1 MGPEAEAPRVVAYI
15 DGASLLASVREAFGH
30 RWLAA
35 DLHVLARRVCERQGW
50 RLVHTRLYVSLPPED
65 EDPEGHAW
73 WSGVMIE
80 QELDGVRVWSRPQE
94 SRVVSMPLPGGGT
107 VTRRV
112 SLHHGLSV
120 RLALDAIRI
129 QSAGGQDIALFLSQE
144 ADLAELA
151 DELRA
156 IAEDQGRAVRVASAY
171 PFATAAAGARG
182 VPRTEHLRMERAL
195 YESCVGRR

>member
-1 MGPEAEAPRVVAYI
+1 MSPEAEAPRVVAYI
-15 DGASLLASVREAFGH
+15 DGVSLLGSVREAFGH

-50 RLVHTRLYVSLPPED
+50 RLVHTRLYVALPPED
-65 EDPEGHAW
+65 EDPEGYAW
-73 WSGVMIE
+73 WRGLMGE
-80 QELDGVRVWSRPQE
+80 LELDGVRVWSCSEQ
-94 SRVVSMPLPGGGT
+94 SRVVSVPLPGGGT

-112 SLHHGLSV
+112 TLHHGLSV
-120 RLALDAIRI
+120 RMALDAIRI
-129 QSAGGQDIALFLSQE
+129 QGAGGQDIALFVSQQP
-144 ADLAELA
+144 DLAEVA

-156 IAEDQGRAVRVASAY
+156 IAEDQGRSVRVASAY
-171 PFATAAAGARG
+171 PFATAAPGARG